1 MLFVNLSEIS
11 CANYFII
18 IIYYGVFLLFA
29 PNQFFLKI
37 EFFFC
42 VLVEENQE
50 AFSEKCSLKLGS
62 HGGDKLHRPPS
73 WPEINVVG
81 TIKDLSASFHRRR

>member
-1 MLFVNLSEIS
+1 MLIVNLSEIS

-18 IIYYGVFLLFA
+18 IIYYKVFLFFV
-29 PNQFFLKI
+29 PNQFFQKI
-37 EFFFC
+37 EFFC

-50 AFSEKCSLKLGS
+50 AFSEECSLKLGS
-62 HGGDKLHRPPS
+62 HRGDKLHRPSS

-81 TIKDLSASFHRRR
+81 TIKDSSANFHRRR